1 MRPRRRFLLGAAGA
15 LLPLPAAAQV
25 PWGVVRELSGEVTLN
40 DLPLA
45 RQSALRAGQT
55 LRTGTD
61 GRVRFTI
68 GDDAYFLRPN
78 TVLRLEASSALEPI
92 VDLLRLVTGALGGT
106 FARGARRS
114 LVTPTATIG
123 IRGTGVYLE
132 SSRDLTYAC
141 TCFGATQLS
150 STPSG
155 AMMKTV
161 AVIAENHQARFL
173 HRESMMGMRIVR
185 APFQNHT
192 NEEMA
197 GLEAL
202 AGRPDPFER

>member
-1 MRPRRRFLLGAAGA
+1 MTSRRRFLASTTV

-25 PWGVVRELSGEVTLN
+25 PWGLVRELSGEVTLN
-40 DLPLA
+40 DLPLT

-55 LRTGTD
+55 LRTGAD
-61 GRVRFTI
+61 GRVRFTL
-68 GDDAYFLRPN
+68 GTDAYFLRPN
-78 TVLRLEASSALEPI
+78 SVLRLQASSALEP
-92 VDLLRLVTGALGGT
+92 VVNLLRLVTGALGST
-106 FARGARRS
+106 FARGTRRS

-132 SSRDLTYAC
+132 ASRDLTYAC
-141 TCFGATQLS
+141 TCFGATELS
-150 STPSG
+150 STPTG
-155 AMMKTV
+155 TMMETV
-161 AVIAENHQARFL
+161 MVITENHQARFL
-173 HRESMMGMRIVR
+173 HRESMMGMRVAR

-202 AGRPDPFER
+202 AGRPNPFSS

>member
-1 MRPRRRFLLGAAGA
+1 MTSRRRFLALTTV

-25 PWGVVRELSGEVTLN
+25 PWGRVRERSGEVTLN
-40 DLPLA
+40 DLPLSG
-45 RQSALRAGQT
+45 QSALRAGQA
-55 LRTGTD
+55 LRTGAD
-61 GRVRFTI
+61 GRVRFTL
-68 GDDAYFLRPN
+68 GSDAYFLRAN
-78 TVLRLEASSALEPI
+78 SVLRLEASSALEPV

-106 FARGARRS
+106 FARGMRRS
-114 LVTPTATIG
+114 LITPTATIG

-141 TCFGATQLS
+141 TCFGATQIS
-150 STPSG
+150 STPTG
-155 AMMKTV
+155 AMMESV
-161 AVIAENHQARFL
+161 AVSTENHQARFL
-173 HRESMMGMRIVR
+173 HRESMMGMRIAR

-202 AGRPDPFER
+202 AGRPNPFSS